1 MKQVNDENIT
11 MLRSAGLMT
20 ESEVAYVQGDLLI
33 AVNVLDEN
41 KRILGK
47 AKEMLTESTNKRV
60 LKG

>member
-1 MKQVNDENIT
+1 MKQVNDENIA